1 MPAILTAKAGGAEV
15 RGGSLG
21 SGAAAGS
28 GSAAGAGGGAGG
40 VAGLGGGVEISIRQV
55 EADFI
60 GNAFSAGQVAG
71 GLRIVGAAMSSNG
84 RGNRRGGS
92 RWMQEVRSHVQHRL
106 QHGRLSAVP
115 SAPVALLST

>member
-1 MPAILTAKAGGAEV
+1 MPAIVPAIGASAEGRGGSWSGGALESAGGA
-15 RGGSLG
+15 
-21 SGAAAGS
+21 
-28 GSAAGAGGGAGG
+28 GGAGG
-40 VAGLGGGVEISIRQV
+40 VAVSGGGVEISIRQV
-55 EADFI
+55 KADFI

-92 RWMQEVRSHVQHRL
+92 RWMQVVRSHDQHRS